1 MPPPRSRARGRL
13 LTGYQDARPCFIGRG
28 TLAAPDGLASGR
40 MRDPADEGLLYSFDP
55 IASLQLEIE
64 LPARGTA
71 DLLLVDGYAADETVA
86 AATIARHLHRP
97 VPTTA
102 ELASV
107 FARTRELDSSLRPP
121 TDEALPYRYA
131 ADGKELVLTGTTP
144 RPWHHV
150 IANPLGHGAIAQDDG
165 EIFSFAGNAQ
175 QNALTPCNLDTVPV
189 QVPASALYVVDLATG
204 RIDSAGYTPQRHADA
219 QYETVFGHGHATFTM
234 QREEL
239 ELELTVFIPPDEPV
253 EIRLLTIRNQASAPR
268 RYRVVPYFEMALAE
282 VPRETRG
289 RLQVRTDSPRKA
301 YYFANPRNDFRQGW
315 AFVVTTLAV
324 EHQEHVRDRFLGGT
338 GHDFANPYFVVHGH
352 ADETAGDDG
361 RRIAGF
367 SGIVEVPAHGET
379 VIAVTLGQ
387 APDLHAAE
395 LLAER
400 HASIA
405 VARHAL
411 PETHRFWA
419 GTLGDLRVETSQPA
433 FDRLVNDWL
442 PYQLLTARLW
452 GRCGPSQRGGAFG
465 FRDQLQDVLPLF
477 AIRPDLARRQ
487 ILLHARQQFLAG
499 DVLQWWHPAA
509 SGGTGLGA
517 RNNASDPH
525 LWLPYL
531 TARYVA
537 QTGDRAILDE
547 PVSFLEGPA
556 IPKGAEGI
564 NFVPRPSREA
574 ASLYGHCCRAID
586 FTLGR
591 IGPHGLP
598 LIGSGDWNDGLSHFG
613 EGGAGESVWLG
624 FFLYDTLTHFA
635 DLAEQREGAGKA
647 DTYRGRAEQ
656 IRLRLDGMWHQ
667 DRYPRL
673 VAGNGDAISWWDAL
687 MGSWPVLSGAV
698 SYERGLRTVEA
709 ALEGLERDHQ
719 VLLLTPWFG
728 EQSPR
733 VPGRI
738 ADYPPGV
745 RENGGQYSHGSSWLV
760 DALVQLSETARGQGK
775 HATAERLRAR
785 AFDVWRRIS
794 PLDKCDLDLLDIYG
808 LSPHQQPAD
817 IYFGPGYEVRGGWS
831 WYTGAAARM
840 LTAAYAILGLKLVD
854 GNLVLESDAFAADRE
869 LRLLKVTWRGRE
881 LKP

>member
-1 MPPPRSRARGRL
+1 
-13 LTGYQDARPCFIGRG
+13 
-28 TLAAPDGLASGR
+28 

-55 IASLQLEIE
+55 IASLRLRIE
-64 LPARGTA
+64 LPAHGTA
-71 DLLLVDGYAADETVA
+71 ELRLVDGYAADETVA
-86 AATIARHLHRP
+86 AAAIARHLHQP
-97 VPTTA
+97 KPDPAKLTA
-102 ELASV
+102 V
-107 FARTRELDSSLRPP
+107 FERTRTLDSSLRPP
-121 TDEALPYRYA
+121 GDDALPYRYS
-131 ADGKELVLTGTTP
+131 ADGKELVITGTTP

-150 IANPLGHGAIAQDDG
+150 MANPLGHGAIAQDDG

-204 RIDSAGYTPQRHADA
+204 RIDSAGYTPQRHTDA
-219 QYETVFGHGHATFTM
+219 LYETVFGHGYATFTM
-234 QREEL
+234 QRDGL
-239 ELELTVFIPPDEPV
+239 ELELTVFVPPDEPV
-253 EIRLLTIRNQASAPR
+253 EIRLLTIRNRTGEPR
-268 RYRVVPYFEMALAE
+268 RFRVVPYFEMALAE
-282 VPRETRG
+282 VPRDTRWC
-289 RLQVRTDSPRKA
+289 LQVRTDTPRKA

-315 AFVVTTLAV
+315 AFAVTTLAV
-324 EHQEHVRDRFLGGT
+324 EHQEHVRDRFMGGPE
-338 GHDFANPYFVVHGH
+338 HDFTNPYFVAHGR
-352 ADETAGDDG
+352 ADDTAGDDG
-361 RRIAGF
+361 RRIASFAGT
-367 SGIVEVPAHGET
+367 VEVPAHGEAS
-379 VIAVTLGQ
+379 VAIALGQ
-387 APDLHAAE
+387 APDLHGAE

-400 HASIA
+400 HAALA
-405 VARHAL
+405 VAQHAL
-411 PETHRFWA
+411 AETRRFWA
-419 GTLGDLRVETSQPA
+419 STLGDLRVETSQPA

-452 GRCGPSQRGGAFG
+452 GRGGPSQRGGAFG

-477 AIRPDLARRQ
+477 ATRPDLARRQ

-537 QTGDRAILDE
+537 QTGDHAILDE
-547 PVSFLEGPA
+547 LVPFLEGPP

-564 NFVPRPSREA
+564 NFVPRPSREE

-598 LIGSGDWNDGLSHFG
+598 LIGSGDWNDGLSQFG

-624 FFLYDTLTHFA
+624 FFLYDTLVHFA
-635 DLAEQREGAGKA
+635 GLAQEREGAARAGA
-647 DTYRGRAEQ
+647 YRDRAEQ
-656 IRLRLDGMWHQ
+656 IRLRLDGMWHE

-673 VAGNGDAISWWDAL
+673 IAGNGDAISWFDAL

-698 SYERGLRTVEA
+698 GFERGRQTVESALA
-709 ALEGLERDHQ
+709 ALERDHQ
-719 VLLLTPWFG
+719 VLLLTPYFG
-728 EQSPR
+728 EHSPR
-733 VPGRI
+733 VPGKI

-760 DALVQLSETARGQGK
+760 DALMQLSDAARAHGE
-775 HATAERLRAR
+775 HTTAERLRAR
-785 AFDVWRRIS
+785 AFETWRKIS
-794 PLDKCDLDLLDIYG
+794 PLDKSGLDLLDIYG
-808 LSPHQQPAD
+808 LPPHQQPAD

-840 LTAAYAILGLKLVD
+840 LTAAYAILGLKLVA
-854 GNLVLESDAFAADRE
+854 GELVLEQDAFAGDRE
-869 LRLLKVTWRGRE
+869 LRLRKVTYRGRE
-881 LKP
+881 LVAPSDNHRVTIPSLTPWT